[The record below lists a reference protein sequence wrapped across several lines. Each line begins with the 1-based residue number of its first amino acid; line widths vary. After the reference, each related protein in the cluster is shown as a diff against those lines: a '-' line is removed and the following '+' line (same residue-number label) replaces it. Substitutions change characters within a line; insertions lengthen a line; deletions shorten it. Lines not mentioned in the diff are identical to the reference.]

1 MMRRRL
7 HTKLGVH
14 AKTPYGWLRGEIPH
28 SPVPDAVVL
37 VLTRELGRPVDFER
51 LWPDT
56 TRSNMCWPAEHR
68 ADLPWSQSGL
78 TQYLEEWTD
87 AMLTRRK
94 FTAISGA
101 ALTVPVWNLLDHPA
115 PSLASV
121 VHDEAE
127 YVTDPMMLLV
137 EDTVARAQ
145 QLDDQQ
151 GGGAALNYVGDQFN
165 AVARLIRRASYGRP
179 VGRRLCTA
187 LAQLAQ
193 TAGFM
198 AYDGAGDDGQAQRWY
213 MAGLRAAHTAGDRPL
228 VASILSLLSNQAAT
242 RGHINDGLQLASA
255 AELAATNAPATVQAL
270 ITARSCLAH
279 AAAGDLSGLRRAR
292 EHSQTH
298 LNNARHH
305 DEPTPR
311 WMGYATSTE
320 LDAIAGRSLVIL
332 ATRISRQKRL
342 ALLADAQTLLHD
354 RAFNSTA
361 THRRSAVR
369 HGAWLATAHMQS
381 RDLLEAV
388 AAGRRALQHA
398 PEVTSARSIG
408 LLQQLRDDLTGHT
421 HRHLDVR
428 TFVRQLNQQLPN
440 NTTHVAPA

>member
-1 MMRRRL
+1 MFRPDWARPPSSTPRCSSRRPGPISRVGGCSSSATGVSSSMRPTTTPNASRR
-7 HTKLGVH
+7 HCGSGP
-14 AKTPYGWLRGEIPH
+14 A
-28 SPVPDAVVL
+28 
-37 VLTRELGRPVDFER
+37 
-51 LWPDT
+51 T
-56 TRSNMCWPAEHR
+56 TRSNMWWPAEHR

-121 VHDEAE
+121 VYDEAE

-165 AVARLIRRASYGRP
+165 AVGRLIRHASYGRP

-198 AYDGAGDDGQAQRWY
+198 AYDGAGDDGLAQRWY
-213 MAGLRAAHTAGDRPL
+213 MAGLRAAHTAGDRSL

-242 RGHINDGLQLASA
+242 RGHVNDGLQLASA
-255 AELAATNAPATVQAL
+255 AELAAANASNTVQAL

-292 EHSQTH
+292 EHSQAH
-298 LNNARHH
+298 LEAAHIEGLAQFIKKSELFHIDLRKPSMASYRSTTPRSAPAAAGAAGSASPSRARGSF
-305 DEPTPR
+305 PTPVV
-311 WMGYATSTE
+311 
-320 LDAIAGRSLVIL
+320 AGTARS
-332 ATRISRQKRL
+332 S
-342 ALLADAQTLLHD
+342 
-354 RAFNSTA
+354 
-361 THRRSAVR
+361 
-369 HGAWLATAHMQS
+369 
-381 RDLLEAV
+381 
-388 AAGRRALQHA
+388 AAGR
-398 PEVTSARSIG
+398 
-408 LLQQLRDDLTGHT
+408 
-421 HRHLDVR
+421 
-428 TFVRQLNQQLPN
+428 
-440 NTTHVAPA
+440 